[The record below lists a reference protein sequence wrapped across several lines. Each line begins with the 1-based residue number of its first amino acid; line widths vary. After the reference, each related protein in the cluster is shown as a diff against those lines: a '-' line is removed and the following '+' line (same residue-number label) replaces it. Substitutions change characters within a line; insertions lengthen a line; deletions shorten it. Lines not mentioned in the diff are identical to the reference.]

1 MKLVKKGEG
10 SPDQAPGHCG
20 QSGIR
25 MLAAGQDTQR
35 VSFIISHFVPGGGVN
50 NGASPDEL
58 ICYCLTG
65 SLRVKDKSGN
75 LSLNRGYDI
84 HSRW

>member
-35 VSFIISHFVPGGGVN
+35 ASFIISHFVPGVALTMAPRRMSLYAT
-50 NGASPDEL
+50 ASPDRCGL
-58 ICYCLTG
+58 KTRAGIYP
-65 SLRVKDKSGN
+65 
-75 LSLNRGYDI
+75 
-84 HSRW
+84 